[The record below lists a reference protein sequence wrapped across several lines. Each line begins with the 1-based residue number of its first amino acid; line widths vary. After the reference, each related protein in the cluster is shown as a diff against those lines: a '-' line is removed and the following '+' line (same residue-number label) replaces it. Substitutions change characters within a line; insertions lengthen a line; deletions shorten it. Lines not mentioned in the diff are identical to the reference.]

1 MVHLT
6 PLERQ
11 VLDAAVRWASLRPPH
26 PAGAPAR
33 SAVQAAEKVLER
45 SVLAMEAEA
54 KRAAEGGR

>member
-1 MVHLT
+1 MT
-6 PLERQ
+6 NSQRQ

-33 SAVQAAEKVLER
+33 ATVQAAEKVLER

-54 KRAAEGGR
+54 KRAAEGGL